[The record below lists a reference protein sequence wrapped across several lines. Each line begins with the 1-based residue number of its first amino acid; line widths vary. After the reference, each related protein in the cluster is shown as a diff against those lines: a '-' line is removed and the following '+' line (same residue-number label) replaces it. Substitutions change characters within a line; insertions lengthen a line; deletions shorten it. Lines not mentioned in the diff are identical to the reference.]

1 MVTLMFTIQKTV
13 KKEIGNKKGNKYLKS
28 KKMPYHIKRTGTVL
42 NTSKVVYYK
51 GEDRW
56 TDTYDDRKVY
66 SVKATADAE
75 ITNAR
80 VSSYMK
86 GSQVITE

>member
-1 MVTLMFTIQKTV
+1 
-13 KKEIGNKKGNKYLKS
+13 
-28 KKMPYHIKRTGTVL
+28 MPYHIKRTGTVL

-86 GSQVITE
+86 ESQVITE

>member
-1 MVTLMFTIQKTV
+1 MFINQKIV
-13 KKEIGNKKGNKYLKS
+13 KKEIDNKYLKS

-56 TDTYDDRKVY
+56 TDIYDDRKVY
-66 SVKATADAE
+66 SVK
-75 ITNAR
+75 I
-80 VSSYMK
+80 K
-86 GSQVITE
+86 F

>member
-1 MVTLMFTIQKTV
+1 
-13 KKEIGNKKGNKYLKS
+13 
-28 KKMPYHIKRTGTVL
+28 MPYHIKRTGTVL

-80 VSSYMK
+80 VSSFMK